1 MKKET
6 NLIFF
11 SLSHSSRPSSSSER
25 CNYRHHHRSPYWSHF
40 AVGHNW
46 NGDSNVP
53 QTPQQQ
59 TEWRVSASLPS
70 RAWITAAQQKNHWP
84 WNSIPPAQKAC
95 WCGYCS
101 QDNCVCLCVFSGP
114 PKYKP
119 PPPKKTNSSANKVI
133 H

>member
-84 WNSIPPAQKAC
+84 WNIIPPAQEAC
-95 WCGYCS
+95 
-101 QDNCVCLCVFSGP
+101 CVVIAHKTTVCVCVFSVVHP
-114 PKYKP
+114 S
-119 PPPKKTNSSANKVI
+119 TNPLHPRRPTALPTR
-133 H
+133 